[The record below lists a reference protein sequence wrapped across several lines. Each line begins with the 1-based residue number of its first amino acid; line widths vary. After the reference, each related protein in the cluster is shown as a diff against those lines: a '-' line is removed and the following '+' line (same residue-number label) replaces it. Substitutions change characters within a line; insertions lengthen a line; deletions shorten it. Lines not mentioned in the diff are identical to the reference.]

1 MKRAVVRSCG
11 RAVRCAGVL
20 TCGPAVAALALLL
33 HAGTP
38 ARLHAQETSL
48 TVYSDGFVTV
58 RRAHQAPVTRGAST
72 VAVDPGTM
80 QFDPASLVL
89 TDDGAELRGARLVQA
104 AGAEAALRRAL
115 GRDVDFWVQLRD
127 TAYFVR
133 GRVLSLQPPAVR
145 VDGRVLFNLPGQPA
159 FPESLVQFAPRL
171 ELNVTAARPLPAL
184 RYAYVTQGLQ
194 WQASYAMVVPRVGG
208 GPATVTGTAAIQ
220 NGGLTA
226 RGAEVQLAAG
236 TIRRAAV
243 PRPMVRGR
251 VRALEEAAAPMA
263 AEMDQAGFAAEE
275 AVGEVR
281 VYTLPGRVDL
291 EPGVVTTAALF
302 APAQATVAR
311 EFAFGPVFNPVDQ
324 WMSADSGR
332 HPEVSY
338 RVSREA
344 GTPFGETP
352 LPSGAIRVLAPDA
365 DGRMQVLG
373 EAGLGHTPRGR
384 DIIVSTGTAFDV
396 SADRVQTAFER
407 RNERDVT
414 VAYRMTIRNG
424 KDESITAVVRED
436 FPGRWEVL
444 NSTVAAERVSSS
456 TVRFAVPVPARTD
469 VVLEY
474 RVRARW

>member
-1 MKRAVVRSCG
+1 VKGTRNKWAEGQVWLVLASLASCP
-11 RAVRCAGVL
+11 L
-20 TCGPAVAALALLL
+20 VAL
-33 HAGTP
+33 
-38 ARLHAQETSL
+38 AQETSL
-48 TVYSDGFVTV
+48 TIHADGYVTV
-58 RRAHQAPVTRGAST
+58 RRANAQPVARGAST
-72 VAVDPGTM
+72 VAVDPGTL
-80 QFDPASLVL
+80 QLDPASIVL
-89 TDDGAELRGARLVQA
+89 ADDGAELRGTRLVQA
-104 AGAEAALRRAL
+104 VGADAALRRAV
-115 GRDVDFWVQLRD
+115 GRDIDFWVQLRD

-145 VDGRVLFNLPGQPA
+145 VDGRVLFSLPGQPA

-171 ELNVTAARPLPAL
+171 ELSVTAARALPAL

-208 GPATVTGTAAIQ
+208 GPATVTGTASIQ
-220 NGGLTA
+220 NSGLTA

-236 TIRRAAV
+236 TINRAM
-243 PRPMVRGR
+243 PRPMM
-251 VRALEEAAAPMA
+251 RARAGGIVAAPVVAM
-263 AEMDQAGFAAEE
+263 EQARSDVATEE
-275 AVGEVR
+275 SVGEVR
-281 VYTLPGRVDL
+281 VYALPGRVDL
-291 EPGVVTTAALF
+291 EPGVITTAALF
-302 APAQATVAR
+302 APAQAEVAR
-311 EFAFGPVFNPVDQ
+311 EFRFDPVMNPVEQ
-324 WMSADSGR
+324 WMAADSGR

-338 RVSREA
+338 RLTRAA

-352 LPSGAIRVLAPDA
+352 LPAGAVRVLAPDT

-373 EAGLGHTPRGR
+373 EASLGHTPRGR
-384 DIIVSTGTAFDV
+384 DVIVSTGTAFDV
-396 SADRVQTAFER
+396 TADRVQTAFER
-407 RNERDVT
+407 RGERDAT

-444 NSTVAAERVSSS
+444 NSTVAPERVSSS

>member
-1 MKRAVVRSCG
+1 
-11 RAVRCAGVL
+11 
-20 TCGPAVAALALLL
+20 
-33 HAGTP
+33 
-38 ARLHAQETSL
+38 
-48 TVYSDGFVTV
+48 
-58 RRAHQAPVTRGAST
+58 
-72 VAVDPGTM
+72 
-80 QFDPASLVL
+80 
-89 TDDGAELRGARLVQA
+89 
-104 AGAEAALRRAL
+104 
-115 GRDVDFWVQLRD
+115 
-127 TAYFVR
+127 
-133 GRVLSLQPPAVR
+133 
-145 VDGRVLFNLPGQPA
+145 
-159 FPESLVQFAPRL
+159 
-171 ELNVTAARPLPAL
+171 
-184 RYAYVTQGLQ
+184 
-194 WQASYAMVVPRVGG
+194 MVVPRVGG
-208 GPATVTGTAAIQ
+208 GPATVTGTASIQ

-236 TIRRAAV
+236 SINRAM
-243 PRPMVRGR
+243 PRPMMRGR
-251 VRALEEAAAPMA
+251 VMPAAPMA
-263 AEMDQAGFAAEE
+263 AGVNRLEEIEVATEE

-302 APAQATVAR
+302 APAQAEVAR

-338 RVSREA
+338 RVTRAA
-344 GTPFGETP
+344 GSPFGEVV
-352 LPSGAIRVLAPDA
+352 LPAGAIRVLAPDA
-365 DGRMQVLG
+365 DGRLQVLG
-373 EAGLGHTPRGR
+373 ESHLGHTPRGR
-384 DIIVSTGTAFDV
+384 DLIVSTGTAFDV
-396 SADRVQTAFER
+396 TADRVQTAFER